1 MRSIFQIVYKIVVGL
16 VAFAFFVLL
25 GLIIINQMLF
35 YNPAKRE
42 KLYETGANQLND
54 IEKNTLSLITWN
66 IGYAGLGKEMDF
78 FYEGGKTIRPDVK
91 TAELYMTGILNT
103 LERFE
108 PVDFLLLQ
116 EVDVFSKRSYFTNQ
130 AGLISGSLGNYNTIF
145 AKNYDAWYVPVPWY
159 APMGRVESGM
169 MVFSQYHSTET
180 FRYSFPPD
188 AAWPKRLFFLSR
200 CYILSRYKVGD
211 KDLVII
217 NTHNS
222 AYDKDGT
229 AKRIQMEMLKKRMLD
244 EYQKGN
250 YVIAGGDWNMN
261 PSDFNPVQ
269 ITTGDATKIISPV
282 TEKNV
287 FTEGWKWAY
296 DPTTPTNRDVSTS
309 YQKGQT
315 KTTIMDY
322 FIVSPNV
329 DIIEVKTIRTEFKFS
344 DHQPVYLKI
353 GL

>member
-16 VAFAFFVLL
+16 VAFVLLALL
-25 GLIIINQMLF
+25 GLIIINQILF
-35 YNPAKRE
+35 YKPANCE
-42 KLYETGANQLND
+42 KLYETGVNRLNN
-54 IEKNTLSLITWN
+54 IEKNTLLLITWN

-78 FYEGGKTIRPDVK
+78 FYEGGKTVRPDPN
-91 TAELYMTGILNT
+91 TAELYMAGILNT
-103 LERFE
+103 LERIE
-108 PVDFLLLQ
+108 PVDFVLLQ
-116 EVDVFSKRSYFTNQ
+116 EVDVFSKRGYFTNQ
-130 AGLISGSLGNYNTIF
+130 VEHISRLLGNYNTTF
-145 AKNYDAWYVPVPWY
+145 AKNYDVWYVPVPVY

-169 MVFSQYHSTET
+169 VVFSLYHSTEA

-188 AAWPKRLFFLSR
+188 AAWPKRLFFFSR

-222 AYDKDGT
+222 AYDESGA
-229 AKRIQMEMLKKRMLD
+229 AKRVQMEMLKKCMLD

-250 YVIAGGDWNMN
+250 YVISGGDWNIN
-261 PSDFNPVQ
+261 PSGFNPVQ
-269 ITTGDATKIISPV
+269 ITTGDVMKIIPPV
-282 TEKNV
+282 TEKD
-287 FTEGWKWAY
+287 FFPEGWKWAY
-296 DPTTPTNRDVSTS
+296 DSTTPTNRDVSTS
-309 YQKGQT
+309 YYKGKT
-315 KTTIMDY
+315 KTTIIDY

-329 DIIEVKTIRTEFKFS
+329 DIIEVNTIQTEFKFS